1 MKSFLIS
8 AVTASYS
15 LTAFVLIAAKAQ
27 NLPLV
32 FESLWVLSTRVS
44 YDPLL
49 VAGIMCLSILAL
61 GRGLDFVRDR
71 MQRRLEMAALA

>member
-15 LTAFVLIAAKAQ
+15 LSAFVLIAAKAQ

-49 VAGIMCLSILAL
+49 VAAIMLLSILAL
-61 GRGLDFVRDR
+61 GRSLDFVRDR